1 MKEFLISLCL
11 GTNEIPKKYS
21 SIYEQIKSCGAI
33 ENHKNKKHHNF
44 FKLHCKFGIFSVSKP
59 KSSLTKSI
67 FLQDITKRRNDIRLS
82 LKNTPKSLENGE
94 IVLAL
99 LAGRFVR
106 VIKSLSSHST
116 KHTQKQNL
124 IYLEKQKGKIIGINF
139 QDGEI
144 STLPFSQKSL
154 EQLPY
159 HCVFSY
165 ENIKP
170 KINKIYGVLEESKV
184 DEAIALFLADRK
196 EEFSQEAKQLAQ
208 SFGDR
213 VEPSLYTDLSG
224 GLCGNEAGRKAGGE
238 VFGRVDLSKLD
249 FITIDPSDAK
259 DHDDAIYYDEKSK
272 VLYVAIADVSEY
284 VLPKTALDEEA
295 KQRLFS
301 LYFPHKCHPML
312 PQELSENL
320 CSLKANELKL
330 ALVCEIHFRTTSSR
344 KITPKSTKIYEALI
358 TPKANVSYEYIDS
371 LLDTLESAKK
381 SIFKPLKS
389 LANPRWILSFW
400 HIASGLKNERLK
412 KGFDFFTKERKMTL
426 DKEGE
431 IESIR
436 TILPT
441 RAHSLIEEAM
451 LLANVSVAMALDS
464 ALGGKGIYRT
474 HNPPTKDRLHALFGE
489 IAQLGYAIEQKSKKT
504 SNDYSKNIHSQIAY
518 LQSLASTQKEREIID
533 KLIIK
538 SQKEARYDCSKNEH
552 FGLGFEA
559 YTHFT
564 SPIRRYSDILAH
576 RLIKLLLRSSGTL
589 DISFAKNLSSSLPN
603 QKEIARH
610 INFTLESIRIATPL
624 LNDAERAIAKCEM
637 CFKDRKY
644 ARSAQKWQGESIYI
658 RIIDERFPAI
668 GVVDF
673 AESSEEAND
682 KSSKA
687 KTSKA
692 KSGEIKSHTP
702 HTQTTQATQ
711 LAHAA
716 QQLALQ
722 RTPNATLQEI
732 LQGARVFVRDSSLQK
747 HATYLAQIAQVELGS
762 ARIYANIL
770 DISTQVDSTPRAKS
784 TKKPKNKHKT
794 TKKQSS
800 QKHKKQIKQKAN
812 NVYNTCQI
820 I

>member
-33 ENHKNKKHHNF
+33 ENYQSKKHHNF

-116 KHTQKQNL
+116 KHAQKQNL

-224 GLCGNEAGRKAGGE
+224 GLCGGEAGRKAGGK
-238 VFGRVDLSKLD
+238 VCGRADLSKLD

-259 DHDDAIYYDEKSK
+259 DHDDAIYYDEKNK

-518 LQSLASTQKEREIID
+518 LQSLATTQKEREIID

-624 LNDAERAIAKCEM
+624 LNDAERGIAKCEM

-668 GVVDF
+668 GAVDF

-682 KSSKA
+682 KSSRA
-687 KTSKA
+687 KSGKA
-692 KSGEIKSHTP
+692 KSSETKSPTP

-747 HATYLAQIAQVELGS
+747 HATYLAQIAQVELGR

-812 NVYNTCQI
+812 NV
-820 I
+820 

>member
-33 ENHKNKKHHNF
+33 ENHKSKKQHNF

-59 KSSLTKSI
+59 KSSLAKSI
-67 FLQDITKRRNDIRLS
+67 FLQDITKRCNDIRLS

-184 DEAIALFLADRK
+184 DEAIALFLAGRK

-224 GLCGNEAGRKAGGE
+224 GLCGGEIGGKAGGK
-238 VFGRVDLSKLD
+238 VFGRADLSKLD

-330 ALVCEIHFRTTSSR
+330 ALVCEIHFHTTSSR

-371 LLDTLESAKK
+371 LLDRLESAKK

-400 HIASGLKNERLK
+400 YIASGLKNERLK

-451 LLANVSVAMALDS
+451 LLANVSVAMALDN

-589 DISFAKNLSSSLPN
+589 DISFAKNLSSLPN
-603 QKEIARH
+603 KKNKEIARH
-610 INFTLESIRIATPL
+610 INFTLETIRIATPL
-624 LNDAERAIAKCEM
+624 LNDAERGIAKCEM

-687 KTSKA
+687 KSSKA
-692 KSGEIKSHTP
+692 KSSEIKSPTP
-702 HTQTTQATQ
+702 PTQATQ
-711 LAHAA
+711 STQLARAA
-716 QQLALQ
+716 QQLVVHRA
-722 RTPNATLQEI
+722 PNSTLQEI

-800 QKHKKQIKQKAN
+800 QKHKKQIK
-812 NVYNTCQI
+812 
-820 I
+820 

>member
-33 ENHKNKKHHNF
+33 ENHKSKKQHNF

-170 KINKIYGVLEESKV
+170 KINNIYGVLEESKV

-224 GLCGNEAGRKAGGE
+224 GLCGSEAGRKAGGE
-238 VFGRVDLSKLD
+238 VFGRVDLSELD

-330 ALVCEIHFRTTSSR
+330 ALVCEIHFRATSLR
-344 KITPKSTKIYEALI
+344 KIIPKSTKIYEALI

-371 LLDTLESAKK
+371 FLDTLESAKK

-431 IESIR
+431 IESIH

-489 IAQLGYAIEQKSKKT
+489 IAQLGYTIEKSRAKKPQ
-504 SNDYSKNIHSQIAY
+504 NDYSKNIHSQIAY
-518 LQSLASTQKEREIID
+518 LQSLATTQKEKEIID

-589 DISFAKNLSSSLPN
+589 DISFAKNLSSLPN
-603 QKEIARH
+603 KKNKEIARH
-610 INFTLESIRIATPL
+610 INFTLETIRIATPL

-668 GVVDF
+668 SVVDF
-673 AESSEEAND
+673 AESESID

-687 KTSKA
+687 KS
-692 KSGEIKSHTP
+692 SDIKSNIYTP
-702 HTQTTQATQ
+702 SKQFAQPTQPARN
-711 LAHAA
+711 HA
-716 QQLALQ
+716 
-722 RTPNATLQEI
+722 PNASLQEI

-770 DISTQVDSTPRAKS
+770 DISTQVDSTPKTKS
-784 TKKPKNKHKT
+784 TKKPKNKHKI

-800 QKHKKQIKQKAN
+800 QKHKKQIK
-812 NVYNTCQI
+812 
-820 I
+820 

>member
-33 ENHKNKKHHNF
+33 ENHQSKKHHNF

-82 LKNTPKSLENGE
+82 IKNTPKSLENGE

-99 LAGRFVR
+99 LAGKFVR

-116 KHTQKQNL
+116 KHVQKQNL

-224 GLCGNEAGRKAGGE
+224 GLYGGEIGGKAGGK
-238 VFGRVDLSKLD
+238 VFGRADLSKLD

-330 ALVCEIHFRTTSSR
+330 ALVCEIHFCATSSR

-381 SIFKPLKS
+381 SSAIFKPLKS

-451 LLANVSVAMALDS
+451 LLANVSVAMSLDS

-489 IAQLGYAIEQKSKKT
+489 IAQLGYTIKKSRAKKPQ
-504 SNDYSKNIHSQIAY
+504 NDYSKNIHSQIAH
-518 LQSLASTQKEREIID
+518 LQSLASTQKEKEIID
-533 KLIIK
+533 RLIIK

-576 RLIKLLLRSSGTL
+576 RLVKLLLRSSGTL
-589 DISFAKNLSSSLPN
+589 DISFAKNLSSLPN
-603 QKEIARH
+603 QKEILRH

-624 LNDAERAIAKCEM
+624 LNEAERGIAKCEM

-673 AESSEEAND
+673 AESRKEAND

-687 KTSKA
+687 KSSET
-692 KSGEIKSHTP
+692 KSHTP
-702 HTQTTQATQ
+702 HTQATR
-711 LAHAA
+711 AV

-722 RTPNATLQEI
+722 RAPNSTLQEI

-800 QKHKKQIKQKAN
+800 QKHKKQIK
-812 NVYNTCQI
+812 
-820 I
+820 

>member
-11 GTNEIPKKYS
+11 GTNEIPKKYA

-33 ENHKNKKHHNF
+33 ENPHYSRNQSRPSHQSKTHRNV
-44 FKLHCKFGIFSVSKP
+44 FKLHPKFGIFSVCKP
-59 KSSLTKSI
+59 KSPLAKSSVI
-67 FLQDITKRRNDIRLS
+67 FLQDITNRRDDIRLS
-82 LKNTPKSLENGE
+82 PQNVPKSLENGE

-106 VIKSLSSHST
+106 VIKFLSSPNT
-116 KHTQKQNL
+116 KHTKKQNL

-165 ENIKP
+165 ENIDKKP

-196 EEFSQEAKQLAQ
+196 EEFSQEARELAK

-213 VEPSLYTDLSG
+213 VEPSLYTEVSG
-224 GLCGNEAGRKAGGE
+224 GLYGD
-238 VFGRVDLSKLD
+238 RVDLSKLD

-272 VLYVAIADVSEY
+272 ILYVAIADVSEY

-330 ALVCEIHFRTTSSR
+330 ALVCEIRFLDTSPR
-344 KITPKSTKIYEALI
+344 KITPKSTKIYQALI
-358 TPKANVSYEYIDS
+358 TPKANVSYEYIDN
-371 LLDTLESAKK
+371 LLDTLESSKQSSA
-381 SIFKPLKS
+381 IFKPLKS

-400 HIASGLKNERLK
+400 YIASRLKNERLK
-412 KGFDFFTKERKMTL
+412 KGFDFFTKERKMIL

-451 LLANVSVAMALDS
+451 LLANVSVAKALDS

-474 HNPPTKDRLHALFGE
+474 HNPPTNDRLHALFGE
-489 IAQLGYAIEQKSKKT
+489 IAQLGYTIEKNIEQKSKK
-504 SNDYSKNIHSQIAY
+504 NDYAKNIHFQIAY
-518 LQSLASTQKEREIID
+518 LQSLASTQKEKEIID

-538 SQKEARYDCSKNEH
+538 SQKEARYDCDKNEH

-576 RLIKLLLRSSGTL
+576 RLIKLLLRFGGTL
-589 DISFAKNLSSSLPN
+589 DIGFAKNLATLPSQKN
-603 QKEIARH
+603 KEIARH

-624 LNDAERAIAKCEM
+624 LNDAEREIAKCEM

-658 RIIDERFPAI
+658 RIVDERFPAI

-673 AESSEEAND
+673 AESSEESSQT
-682 KSSKA
+682 KSSK
-687 KTSKA
+687 
-692 KSGEIKSHTP
+692 IKSSTSATLTQP
-702 HTQTTQATQ
+702 TQT
-711 LAHAA
+711 LPLH
-716 QQLALQ
+716 
-722 RTPNATLQEI
+722 TPNASLQEV

-747 HATYLAQIAQVELGS
+747 HVTYLAQIAQVELGS

-770 DISTQVDSTPRAKS
+770 DINTQADFTPKS
-784 TKKPKNKHKT
+784 TKKPTLKNKHKT
-794 TKKQSS
+794 IKKQSN
-800 QKHKKQIKQKAN
+800 QKHKKQIK
-812 NVYNTCQI
+812 
-820 I
+820 

>member
-11 GTNEIPKKYS
+11 GTNEIPKKYF

-33 ENHKNKKHHNF
+33 ENHQSKKHHIF

-59 KSSLTKSI
+59 KSSLIKSI

-82 LKNTPKSLENGE
+82 IKNTPKSLENGE

-99 LAGRFVR
+99 LAGKFVR

-116 KHTQKQNL
+116 KHVQKQNL

-224 GLCGNEAGRKAGGE
+224 GLCGGEAGRKAGGK

-284 VLPKTALDEEA
+284 VLPKTVLDEEA

-330 ALVCEIHFRTTSSR
+330 ALVCEIHFCATSSR

-381 SIFKPLKS
+381 SIFKPLKN

-489 IAQLGYAIEQKSKKT
+489 IAQLGYTIKKSRAKKPQ
-504 SNDYSKNIHSQIAY
+504 NDYSKNIHSQIAH
-518 LQSLASTQKEREIID
+518 LQSLASTQKEKEIID
-533 KLIIK
+533 RLIIK
-538 SQKEARYDCSKNEH
+538 SQKEARYDYSKNEH

-589 DISFAKNLSSSLPN
+589 DISFAKNLSSLPN
-603 QKEIARH
+603 KKNKEIARH

-624 LNDAERAIAKCEM
+624 LNEAERGIAKCEM

-644 ARSAQKWQGESIYI
+644 ARSAQKWQGEFIYI

-673 AESSEEAND
+673 VESRKEAND

-687 KTSKA
+687 KSSET
-692 KSGEIKSHTP
+692 KSHTP
-702 HTQTTQATQ
+702 HTQATR
-711 LAHAA
+711 AV

-722 RTPNATLQEI
+722 RAPNSTLQEI

-800 QKHKKQIKQKAN
+800 QKHKKQIK
-812 NVYNTCQI
+812 
-820 I
+820 

>member
-33 ENHKNKKHHNF
+33 ENHQSKKQHNF

-59 KSSLTKSI
+59 KSSLAKSI

-99 LAGRFVR
+99 LAGKFVR

-116 KHTQKQNL
+116 KHAQKQNL
-124 IYLEKQKGKIIGINF
+124 IYLEKQKSKIIGINF
-139 QDGEI
+139 QDGKI

-224 GLCGNEAGRKAGGE
+224 GLCGGEAGRKAGGK
-238 VFGRVDLSKLD
+238 VFGRADLSKLD

-330 ALVCEIHFRTTSSR
+330 ALVCEIHFHATSSR

-358 TPKANVSYEYIDS
+358 TPKANVNYEYIDS
-371 LLDTLESAKK
+371 LLDTLESTKK
-381 SIFKPLKS
+381 SSTIFKPLKS

-400 HIASGLKNERLK
+400 YIASGLKNERLK

-489 IAQLGYAIEQKSKKT
+489 IAQLGYTIEKSRAKKPQ
-504 SNDYSKNIHSQIAY
+504 NDYSKNIHSQIAY
-518 LQSLASTQKEREIID
+518 LQSLATTQKEKEIID
-533 KLIIK
+533 RLIIK

-589 DISFAKNLSSSLPN
+589 DISFAKNLSSLPN
-603 QKEIARH
+603 QKNKEITRH

-624 LNDAERAIAKCEM
+624 LNEAERGIAKCEM

-687 KTSKA
+687 KSSKA
-692 KSGEIKSHTP
+692 KSGETKSPTP
-702 HTQTTQATQ
+702 PTQATQ
-711 LAHAA
+711 STQLARAA
-716 QQLALQ
+716 QQLAVQ
-722 RTPNATLQEI
+722 RTPNAALQEI

-747 HATYLAQIAQVELGS
+747 HATYLAQITQVELGS

-812 NVYNTCQI
+812 NV
-820 I
+820 

>member
-33 ENHKNKKHHNF
+33 ENHKSKKHHNF

-67 FLQDITKRRNDIRLS
+67 FLQDITKRCNDIRLS

-106 VIKSLSSHST
+106 IIKSLSSHST

-196 EEFSQEAKQLAQ
+196 EEFGQEAKQLAQ

-224 GLCGNEAGRKAGGE
+224 GLCGGGVGRKAGRE
-238 VFGRVDLSKLD
+238 ISGRVDLSKLD

-358 TPKANVSYEYIDS
+358 NPKANVSYEYIDS

-489 IAQLGYAIEQKSKKT
+489 IAQLGYTIEKSRAKKPQ
-504 SNDYSKNIHSQIAY
+504 NDYSKNIHSQIAY

-589 DISFAKNLSSSLPN
+589 DISFAKNLSSLPN
-603 QKEIARH
+603 KKNKEITRH

-624 LNDAERAIAKCEM
+624 LNDAERGIAKCEM

-687 KTSKA
+687 KSSKA
-692 KSGEIKSHTP
+692 KSCEIKSPTLP
-702 HTQTTQATQ
+702 TQATQ
-711 LAHAA
+711 STQIAHAT
-716 QQLALQ
+716 QQLASH
-722 RTPNATLQEI
+722 RTPNAALQEI

-747 HATYLAQIAQVELGS
+747 HATYLAQITQVELGS

-812 NVYNTCQI
+812 NV
-820 I
+820 

>member
-21 SIYEQIKSCGAI
+21 FIYEQIKSCGAV
-33 ENHKNKKHHNF
+33 ENLQDKKHHNF
-44 FKLHCKFGIFSVSKP
+44 FKLHSKFGIFSVSKP
-59 KSSLTKSI
+59 KSSLTKSSTKSI

-82 LKNTPKSLENGE
+82 PQNTPKSLENGE
-94 IVLAL
+94 IVLVL

-116 KHTQKQNL
+116 KHTKKQNL

-196 EEFSQEAKQLAQ
+196 EKFSQEAKQLAQ

-213 VEPSLYTDLSG
+213 VEPSLYIDSSG
-224 GLCGNEAGRKAGGE
+224 EFGGKI
-238 VFGRVDLSKLD
+238 GSRVDLSRLD

-284 VLPKTALDEEA
+284 VLPKTALDDEA

-330 ALVCEIHFRTTSSR
+330 ALVCEIHFRATSAR

-381 SIFKPLKS
+381 SSTILQPLKS

-451 LLANVSVAMALDS
+451 LLANVSVAMALDN

-474 HNPPTKDRLHALFGE
+474 HNPPTKDRLHALFDE
-489 IAQLGYAIEQKSKKT
+489 IAQLGYTIEKNRAKKH

-518 LQSLASTQKEREIID
+518 LQSLANTQKEKEIID

-589 DISFAKNLSSSLPN
+589 DISFAKNQATLPN
-603 QKEIARH
+603 QKNKEIARH

-687 KTSKA
+687 KSSKA
-692 KSGEIKSHTP
+692 KSSETKSHTP
-702 HTQTTQATQ
+702 HTQTTQSTQ
-711 LAHAA
+711 LARVT
-716 QQLALQ
+716 QQLAAH
-722 RTPNATLQEI
+722 RTPNASLQEI

-747 HATYLAQIAQVELGS
+747 HATYLAQITKVELGS

-770 DISTQVDSTPRAKS
+770 DISTQADSIPKTKS

-812 NVYNTCQI
+812 NV
-820 I
+820 

>member
-33 ENHKNKKHHNF
+33 ENHQSKKHHNF

-59 KSSLTKSI
+59 KSSLIKSI

-99 LAGRFVR
+99 LAGKFVR

-116 KHTQKQNL
+116 KHAQKQNL

-184 DEAIALFLADRK
+184 DEAIALFLAGRK

-224 GLCGNEAGRKAGGE
+224 GLCSGGVGRKAGGK
-238 VFGRVDLSKLD
+238 VFGRADLSKLD

-330 ALVCEIHFRTTSSR
+330 ALVCEIHFCTTSSR

-381 SIFKPLKS
+381 SSAIFKPLKS

-489 IAQLGYAIEQKSKKT
+489 IEQLGYTIKKSRAKKPQ
-504 SNDYSKNIHSQIAY
+504 NDYSKNIHSQIAY
-518 LQSLASTQKEREIID
+518 LQSLASTQKEKEIID
-533 KLIIK
+533 RLIIK

-589 DISFAKNLSSSLPN
+589 DISFAKNLSSLPN
-603 QKEIARH
+603 KKNKEIARH

-624 LNDAERAIAKCEM
+624 LNEAERGIAKCEM

-644 ARSAQKWQGESIYI
+644 ARSAQKWQGEFIYI

-673 AESSEEAND
+673 AEFRKEAND

-687 KTSKA
+687 KSSET
-692 KSGEIKSHTP
+692 KSHTP
-702 HTQTTQATQ
+702 HTQATR
-711 LAHAA
+711 AA

-722 RTPNATLQEI
+722 RAPNSTLQEI

-800 QKHKKQIKQKAN
+800 QKHKKQIK
-812 NVYNTCQI
+812 
-820 I
+820 

>member
-33 ENHKNKKHHNF
+33 ENHKSKKHRNS
-44 FKLHCKFGIFSVSKP
+44 FKVHCKFGIFSVSKP
-59 KSSLTKSI
+59 KSSLAKSI

-213 VEPSLYTDLSG
+213 VEPSLYIDSSG
-224 GLCGNEAGRKAGGE
+224 EFDGKIGS
-238 VFGRVDLSKLD
+238 RVDLSRLD

-371 LLDTLESAKK
+371 FLDTLESAKK

-489 IAQLGYAIEQKSKKT
+489 IAQLGYTIEKSRAKKPQ
-504 SNDYSKNIHSQIAY
+504 NDYSKNIHSQIAY
-518 LQSLASTQKEREIID
+518 LQSLANTQKEKEIID

-576 RLIKLLLRSSGTL
+576 RLIKLLLRSSGAL
-589 DISFAKNLSSSLPN
+589 DISFAKNQATLPN
-603 QKEIARH
+603 QKNKEITRH

-687 KTSKA
+687 KSSKA
-692 KSGEIKSHTP
+692 KSGETKSPTP
-702 HTQTTQATQ
+702 PTQTTQSTQ
-711 LAHAA
+711 LAHAT
-716 QQLALQ
+716 QQLAVH
-722 RTPNATLQEI
+722 RTPNASLQEI

-770 DISTQVDSTPRAKS
+770 DISTQADSTPKTKS

-812 NVYNTCQI
+812 NV
-820 I
+820 

>member
-1 MKEFLISLCL
+1 MKEFLTSLCL

-33 ENHKNKKHHNF
+33 ENHKSKKHHNF

-59 KSSLTKSI
+59 KSSLAKSI

-224 GLCGNEAGRKAGGE
+224 GLCGSEAGRKAGGK
-238 VFGRVDLSKLD
+238 VCGRVDLSKLD

-330 ALVCEIHFRTTSSR
+330 ALVCEIHFHTTSSR

-400 HIASGLKNERLK
+400 YIASGLKNERLK

-451 LLANVSVAMALDS
+451 LLANVSVAMALDN

-489 IAQLGYAIEQKSKKT
+489 IAQLGYTIEKSRAKKPQ
-504 SNDYSKNIHSQIAY
+504 NDYSKNIHSQIAY
-518 LQSLASTQKEREIID
+518 LQSLASTQKEKEIID

-603 QKEIARH
+603 QKNKEIARH

-624 LNDAERAIAKCEM
+624 LNDAERGIAKCEM

-673 AESSEEAND
+673 TESSEEAND

-687 KTSKA
+687 KSSET
-692 KSGEIKSHTP
+692 KSPTP
-702 HTQTTQATQ
+702 PTQATQ
-711 LAHAA
+711 STQLARAA
-716 QQLALQ
+716 QQAAVQ
-722 RTPNATLQEI
+722 RTPNAALQEI

-770 DISTQVDSTPRAKS
+770 DTSTQVDSTPRAKS

-812 NVYNTCQI
+812 NV
-820 I
+820 

>member
-33 ENHKNKKHHNF
+33 ENHKSKKHHNF

-59 KSSLTKSI
+59 KSSLAKSI

-165 ENIKP
+165 ENVKP

-224 GLCGNEAGRKAGGE
+224 GLCSSEAGRKAGGE
-238 VFGRVDLSKLD
+238 VFGRADLSKLD

-344 KITPKSTKIYEALI
+344 KIIPKSTKIYEALI

-474 HNPPTKDRLHALFGE
+474 HNPPTKDRLHALFLE
-489 IAQLGYAIEQKSKKT
+489 IAQLGYTIEQKSKKT
-504 SNDYSKNIHSQIAY
+504 SNDYSKNIHSQISY

-538 SQKEARYDCSKNEH
+538 SQKEARYDCGKNEH
-552 FGLGFEA
+552 FGLGVEA

-576 RLIKLLLRSSGTL
+576 RLIKLLLRSSDTL

-682 KSSKA
+682 KSSRA
-687 KTSKA
+687 KSSKA
-692 KSGEIKSHTP
+692 KSGETKSHTP
-702 HTQTTQATQ
+702 HTQTTQSAQ
-711 LAHAA
+711 LAHTA
-716 QQLALQ
+716 QQLASH
-722 RTPNATLQEI
+722 RPPNATLQEI

-747 HATYLAQIAQVELGS
+747 YATYLAQIAQVELGS

-812 NVYNTCQI
+812 NV
-820 I
+820 

>member
-33 ENHKNKKHHNF
+33 ENHKSKKHHNF

-59 KSSLTKSI
+59 KSSLAKSI

-224 GLCGNEAGRKAGGE
+224 GLCGGGVGRKAGIEIG
-238 VFGRVDLSKLD
+238 GRVDLSKLD

-330 ALVCEIHFRTTSSR
+330 ALVCEIHFRATSSR

-358 TPKANVSYEYIDS
+358 TPKANVSYEHIDS

-474 HNPPTKDRLHALFGE
+474 HNPPTKDRLHALFLE
-489 IAQLGYAIEQKSKKT
+489 IAQLGYTIEQKSKKT

-518 LQSLASTQKEREIID
+518 LQSLANTQKEREIID

-624 LNDAERAIAKCEM
+624 LNDAERGIAKCEM

-687 KTSKA
+687 KSSKT
-692 KSGEIKSHTP
+692 KSSETKSHTP
-702 HTQTTQATQ
+702 HTQTTQSAQ
-711 LAHAA
+711 LARTT
-716 QQLALQ
+716 QQLASH

-747 HATYLAQIAQVELGS
+747 HATYLAQITQVELGS

-770 DISTQVDSTPRAKS
+770 DTSTQVDSTPRAKS

-812 NVYNTCQI
+812 NV
-820 I
+820 

>member
-33 ENHKNKKHHNF
+33 ENHKSKKHRNS
-44 FKLHCKFGIFSVSKP
+44 FKVHCKFGIFSVSKP
-59 KSSLTKSI
+59 KSSLAKSI

-213 VEPSLYTDLSG
+213 VEPSLYTDISG
-224 GLCGNEAGRKAGGE
+224 GLCGSEAGRKAGGK
-238 VFGRVDLSKLD
+238 VCGRVDLSKLD

-371 LLDTLESAKK
+371 FLDTLESAKK

-489 IAQLGYAIEQKSKKT
+489 IAQLGYTIEKSRAKKPQ
-504 SNDYSKNIHSQIAY
+504 NDYSKNIHSQIAY
-518 LQSLASTQKEREIID
+518 LQSLANTQKEKEIID

-576 RLIKLLLRSSGTL
+576 RLIKLLLRSSGAL
-589 DISFAKNLSSSLPN
+589 DISFAKNQATLPN
-603 QKEIARH
+603 QKNKEITRH

-687 KTSKA
+687 KSSKA
-692 KSGEIKSHTP
+692 KSGETKSPTP
-702 HTQTTQATQ
+702 PTQTTQSTQ
-711 LAHAA
+711 LAHAT
-716 QQLALQ
+716 QQLAVH
-722 RTPNATLQEI
+722 RTPNASLQEI

-770 DISTQVDSTPRAKS
+770 DISTQADSTPKTKS

-812 NVYNTCQI
+812 NV
-820 I
+820 